1 MNRKKSS
8 AIKDAIVAI
17 IAAILGAMAGALVTG
32 QQTRQHD
39 VETLSKYFD
48 SVDSD
53 MQYEAALDSVYQE
66 YKKLQE
72 TNEILETKADK
83 ADSIDEI
90 QEAINVANQYAES
103 KNYEEALSTLK
114 ELSNKTPQV
123 NLWIDEYTG
132 QYETQISNKADSLV
146 KDGDYDAATE
156 LIDNALDVLPD
167 SEALTQKKKSILAS
181 KPQYFLNIFPPY
193 ETSSY
198 DEYVDGETFAMAGN
212 KCTNGFV
219 LGAGGGGFILSN
231 LTGRECNKISFDVGH
246 VDESGMGN
254 ATLSVYLDGSLY
266 KMYDINAEQLPQK
279 IEVPISKKKQIKLVV
294 QGDWTD
300 IGFAD
305 VMVS

>member
-132 QYETQISNKADSLV
+132 QYETQISNKV
-146 KDGDYDAATE
+146 
-156 LIDNALDVLPD
+156 
-167 SEALTQKKKSILAS
+167 
-181 KPQYFLNIFPPY
+181 
-193 ETSSY
+193 
-198 DEYVDGETFAMAGN
+198 
-212 KCTNGFV
+212 
-219 LGAGGGGFILSN
+219 
-231 LTGRECNKISFDVGH
+231 
-246 VDESGMGN
+246 
-254 ATLSVYLDGSLY
+254 
-266 KMYDINAEQLPQK
+266 
-279 IEVPISKKKQIKLVV
+279 
-294 QGDWTD
+294 
-300 IGFAD
+300 
-305 VMVS
+305 